1 MKRLLSLFVTLM
13 VFASTVKAYE
23 ISEWATEEITKA
35 NELGII
41 TEKLNDADLKEDIT
55 REEFAEVVVKTY
67 EKLSKI
73 KLDNVSENPFS
84 DTENQEILKAY
95 NLGIIKGVAADKFS
109 PDALL
114 SREAAAVMLHRVYE
128 KIMTSTISP
137 DFSYSSENK
146 FADDDK
152 ISDWAKSAVY
162 FMADN
167 GIISGVGDN
176 KFAPKNITEEEKNEG
191 YANTTREQAV
201 ILAKRMMES
210 EFFKD
215 KMGGDIDPYGSA
227 QQDELSKEENT
238 YTVGFIGGSLTE
250 GGHSWISATVDYLQE
265 KMPDKKVQFLNAGK
279 GGTTSNYGAARFMN
293 DIGNYE
299 PDMVF
304 IEFAV
309 NDSSAS
315 RSEDDSKIYMESMV
329 RMCANMKKVPVV
341 IFLYT
346 PHPVETDTEE
356 YKKWAEGVKWKEQ
369 IAKHYGL
376 KSINIYEYMQEDFK
390 NQKDEKGY
398 ETFSDYLAPMY
409 SKTATGFDVH
419 GGYGKYSEAIL
430 KAFKE
435 DYEGCF
441 TKPSKDK
448 TVFCSNFKNLVNAR
462 YDYIEPD
469 SKRMKYTGEW
479 STYTFDNQF
488 KDTTS
493 GISINSKHYLYP
505 YFEHGIKQS
514 QNQASGFGFMTKAN
528 EFCVNYVSASA
539 GNSAKV
545 YVDMVEVGTSS
556 CYSSIHGMNYNGGW
570 ITLPDDGKE
579 HKVIIIV
586 DDATA
591 TNYVYRFGN
600 VIERY
605 WGK

>member
-1 MKRLLSLFVTLM
+1 MKRLLSLFITLM
-13 VFASTVKAYE
+13 LFAGTVNAYE
-23 ISEWATEEITKA
+23 VSDWAKEEISKSEEA
-35 NELGII
+35 GII

-55 REEFAEVVVKTY
+55 REEFAEVVVKAY
-67 EKLSKI
+67 EKLSTV
-73 KLDNVSENPFS
+73 KLENVTENPFS

-95 NLGIIKGVAADKFS
+95 KLGIIKGVSNDNFS
-109 PDALL
+109 PEALL
-114 SREAAAVMLHRVYE
+114 SREEAAVMLHRLYE
-128 KIMTSTISP
+128 KIMTSTVSS
-137 DFSYSSENK
+137 DFTYSSENK

-152 ISDWAKSAVY
+152 ISDWAKAAVY

-167 GIISGVGDN
+167 GIINGVGDN
-176 KFAPKNITEEEKNEG
+176 KFAPKNTTDEEKSSG
-191 YANTTREQAV
+191 YANTTREQAI
-201 ILAKRMMES
+201 ILVKRMMES
-210 EFFKD
+210 EVLKD
-215 KMGGDIDPYGSA
+215 KMGGEIDPYGSA
-227 QQDELSKEENT
+227 EQDNLSKDENT

-250 GGHSWISATVDYLQE
+250 GGHSWISATVDFLQE
-265 KMPDKKVQFLNAGK
+265 KMPEKKVQFLNAGK
-279 GGTTSNYGAARFMN
+279 GGTGSPYGAARFMN

-304 IEFAV
+304 IEFAA
-309 NDSSAS
+309 NDAGAQ
-315 RSEDDSKIYMESMV
+315 SEDNSKIYMESMV

-341 IFLYT
+341 IFLYA
-346 PHPVETDTEE
+346 PNPVENDTVD
-356 YKKWAEGVKWKEQ
+356 YKKWADGVKWKEQ

-390 NQKDEKGY
+390 KQKDENGY
-398 ETFSDYLAPMY
+398 ETFTDYLAPLY
-409 SKTATGFDVH
+409 SRSGTGFDVH
-419 GGYGKYSEAIL
+419 GGYGKYAEAIL
-430 KAFKE
+430 KAFSE

-441 TKPSKDK
+441 AKPSKDK
-448 TVFCSNFKNLVNAR
+448 TVFCSNYKNLVNAR

-488 KDTTS
+488 KETTS
-493 GISINSKHYLYP
+493 GITINSKHYLYP

-528 EFCVNYVSASA
+528 EFCVNHVSASA

-545 YVDMVEVGTSS
+545 YVDMIEVGTST

-579 HKVIIIV
+579 HKVIVIV
-586 DDATA
+586 DDATP
-591 TNYVYRFGN
+591 TKYVYRFGN